1 MLQSDPAPKNT
12 GVLQHIQSNSDHS
25 GRELVC
31 PLCANIGNDQLPSIA
46 FLTRRCW
53 CLEGR
58 SWELAMRLVAAVLL
72 YFAIVFGIGFLLGPI
87 RVFWLEPWLGKTV
100 AVLCES
106 PLLLIAMS
114 LAARWVPMKVGLRTD
129 LVSLTSMGVGALVL
143 QQIADFTVGIT
154 LRGVTPT
161 EQLTYFKTPAG
172 VVYGTMLFAF
182 AVMPTLVNDNR
193 IRR

>member
-1 MLQSDPAPKNT
+1 
-12 GVLQHIQSNSDHS
+12 
-25 GRELVC
+25 
-31 PLCANIGNDQLPSIA
+31 
-46 FLTRRCW
+46 
-53 CLEGR
+53 
-58 SWELAMRLVAAVLL
+58 MRLAAAVVL
-72 YFAIVFGIGFLLGPI
+72 YFAIVFGVGFLLGPI

-106 PLLLIAMS
+106 PLLLIAMI

-129 LVSLTSMGVGALVL
+129 LVSLASMGVGALVL
-143 QQIADFTVGIT
+143 QQIADFAVGLT
-154 LRGVTPT
+154 LRGITPI